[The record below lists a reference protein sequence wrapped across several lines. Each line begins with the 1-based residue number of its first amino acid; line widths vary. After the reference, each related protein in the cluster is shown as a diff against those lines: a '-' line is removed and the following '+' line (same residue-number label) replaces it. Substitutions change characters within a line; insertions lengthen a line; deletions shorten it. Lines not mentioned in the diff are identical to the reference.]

1 MASTDNSDR
10 SFGAVA
16 AAGDQKVDVSKDVSE
31 VERAQSPELEKRLR
45 PDYSKMD
52 KELAQYV
59 SDTRIDISEEENNR
73 LRRLI
78 DKRVLVIMITTYF
91 LQAIDKGTMSFASI
105 MGIIE
110 DTNLHD
116 QQVRANIPLRFFT
129 TFSLS
134 FFLTLSAVFVLHFL
148 KLIPTNDSQY
158 QWLTTCI
165 YITILI
171 VEYPQNWLIAR
182 VPIAKYLSFSII
194 AWGTVLACTAACTS
208 FAGLV
213 TVRTLLGLFESVCQP
228 AFVVLS
234 STWYRREEQAARVTY
249 WYMMNGAQQIVGGL
263 LAYCFSL
270 ITTGPLK
277 SWQWLFLSYGIV
289 SVIYGAFVGWWMPDS
304 PMRAKCFTEEDKHLM
319 VERVRANQ
327 TGVQNRKWKKHQF
340 WEGILDPQAWG
351 YALIQLCTTLP
362 TSGLGSF
369 QGLIIKS
376 FGFSVLETQLLAMVL
391 GAYIIIVLLGSSW
404 LVKKTNQNLLVMLG
418 FVIPYVDPRLTPSR
432 DLWLFVDCIITNKNQ
447 SSFIGTICLM
457 TVPLDTMSQKIG
469 LVICYYITLS
479 FWSAQT
485 LALSMLSRNV
495 AGQTKKSVAVA
506 LNFIIWST
514 GNAIGMFI
522 INFVSLQIPSSSDFL
537 LDANRTNNP
546 QGPRSSSTGT
556 SRGTSLPSRPTWAAT
571 ACSLSSSSASA
582 FTSSTRTRSAMS
594 WLRLAQRR
602 PRTMTSCTHSKT

>member
-1 MASTDNSDR
+1 MTHPLYLFLFFPSHFPS
-10 SFGAVA
+10 
-16 AAGDQKVDVSKDVSE
+16 
-31 VERAQSPELEKRLR
+31 LRL
-45 PDYSKMD
+45 
-52 KELAQYV
+52 L
-59 SDTRIDISEEENNR
+59 IR
-73 LRRLI
+73 L
-78 DKRVLVIMITTYF
+78 
-91 LQAIDKGTMSFASI
+91 
-105 MGIIE
+105 
-110 DTNLHD
+110 N
-116 QQVRANIPLRFFT
+116 
-129 TFSLS
+129 
-134 FFLTLSAVFVLHFL
+134 
-148 KLIPTNDSQY
+148 QY

-182 VPIAKYLSFSII
+182 VPIAKYLSFSIM
-194 AWGTVLACTAACTS
+194 AWGSVLACTAACTT

-234 STWYRREEQAARVTY
+234 ATWYRREEQASRVTY

-270 ITTGPLK
+270 ITTGPLR
-277 SWQWLFLSYGIV
+277 SWQWLFLSYGII

-304 PMRAKCFTEEDKHLM
+304 PMRAKCFSEEDKRLM

-327 TGVQNRKWKKHQF
+327 TGVQNREWKKHQF
-340 WEGILDPQAWG
+340 WEGILDPQTWG

-369 QGLIIKS
+369 QGIIIKS
-376 FGFSVLETQLLAMVL
+376 FGFSTLETQLLAMVL
-391 GAYIIIVLLGSSW
+391 GAYIIIVLLSSSW

-418 FVIPYVDPRLTPSR
+418 FVIPYGLPFFHLPFSTSR
-432 DLWLFVDCIITNKNQ
+432 IPADAN

-457 TVPLDTMSQKIG
+457 TVPIETMSQKIG

-506 LNFIIWST
+506 CNFIIWAT
-514 GNAIGMFI
+514 GNAIGR
-522 INFVSLQIPSSSDFL
+522 L
-537 LDANRTNNP
+537 T
-546 QGPRSSSTGT
+546 
-556 SRGTSLPSRPTWAAT
+556 
-571 ACSLSSSSASA
+571 CSLRLQLLLTLGQNRAPGFPRLGQAQVFHRLCHASRLLQSARRCDHCSSVLFEVSEQEA
-582 FTSSTRTRSAMS
+582 
-594 WLRLAQRR
+594 RR
-602 PRTMTSCTHSKT
+602 PGCSWGVRGQGREHDARIRGFDGQGEPQLPVCLLGRSVPGSNIYCLSY